1 MKEYYNYK
9 LMIRPSE
16 GLTPHLGGRLWQQ
29 YVVDA
34 FTAMEQYKL
43 EWIRDNQT
51 TIRSDLYHN
60 IQDALQKGDSNPENV
75 GKAIILPASF
85 TGSKRYMNQYFK
97 DALAI
102 CRMLGHPSLFLTMT
116 KNTKWPE
123 IQRMLKFL
131 PGVDVVDA
139 PDVVAMVFKMKV
151 DQMVD
156 QIKNENYFGRCIR
169 VMHVIEF
176 QKRGLPYAHMEL
188 TKSTGGVRQCRI
200 KKSKLEAWF
209 EANIIYPEAKNF
221 TYSEFPSKFTWHQQP
236 ASWKSRKRGDVIGR
250 LSEVHSSSGELI
262 YLRMLLLRIKVAVSF
277 DDLKTVHDHIHKS
290 FYEACAALGL
300 LQNDQQWHKAIA
312 ENSYTSMPPQLR
324 AIFVNIVVYSP
335 ISHPRSLWDTRWG
348 CMSDD
353 IVLVRRHLTN
363 NPNLCLSDYDIQNY
377 ALAEIEK
384 LLNDSG
390 KSLTNF
396 PDMPFLGE
404 AYFSNSD
411 NRLIL
416 EETSYD
422 REERKKIHEKNHSL
436 LNDEQKRVYD
446 SILDNINQ
454 KKGGVFFVY
463 GSRGNTELENKI
475 IAEFNKWHV
484 AVGVGKETNISPD
497 SDSGTLF
504 TYLRQDSIDDAIDD
518 DNDFRSAFPVE
529 YLNSINIPYIPKHEL
544 KLKTSWPDTNY
555 LRGAGSSRGGKMGL
569 SEWSSRH
576 LRDIY
581 NSCNGEHNRS
591 AAPTYE

>member
-1 MKEYYNYK
+1 MCLRKK
-9 LMIRPSE
+9 TTSMTVAT
-16 GLTPHLGGRLWQQ
+16 TPITLEKCLIDEVKHYLDGR
-29 YVVDA
+29 Y
-34 FTAMEQYKL
+34 
-43 EWIRDNQT
+43 
-51 TIRSDLYHN
+51 
-60 IQDALQKGDSNPENV
+60 
-75 GKAIILPASF
+75 
-85 TGSKRYMNQYFK
+85 
-97 DALAI
+97 
-102 CRMLGHPSLFLTMT
+102 
-116 KNTKWPE
+116 
-123 IQRMLKFL
+123 
-131 PGVDVVDA
+131 
-139 PDVVAMVFKMKV
+139 
-151 DQMVD
+151 
-156 QIKNENYFGRCIR
+156 
-169 VMHVIEF
+169 
-176 QKRGLPYAHMEL
+176 EL

-463 GSRGNTELENKI
+463 GSRGCGKTFLWQTLYCRLRSEHKI
-475 IAEFNKWHV
+475 MLPVALCSIA
-484 AVGVGKETNISPD
+484 AVLLPGGRTAHSH
-497 SDSGTLF
+497 F
-504 TYLRQDSIDDAIDD
+504 H
-518 DNDFRSAFPVE
+518 
-529 YLNSINIPYIPKHEL
+529 IPL
-544 KLKTSWPDTNY
+544 KLDEHCSAG
-555 LRGAGSSRGGKMGL
+555 LRHVTDI
-569 SEWSSRH
+569 SEH
-576 LRDIY
+576 IQ
-581 NSCNGEHNRS
+581 
-591 AAPTYE
+591 